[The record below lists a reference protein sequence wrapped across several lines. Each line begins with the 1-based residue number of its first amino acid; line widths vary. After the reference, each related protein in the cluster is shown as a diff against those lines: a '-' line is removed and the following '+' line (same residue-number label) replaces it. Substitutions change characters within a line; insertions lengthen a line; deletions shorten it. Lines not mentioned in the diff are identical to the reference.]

1 MKNRNQLEDI
11 TPANVA
17 LVHQIFAAW
26 LQDRAEQYDN
36 ESGVRAAF
44 DELMDGALSGEPIA
58 SYRAGELDDILE
70 RLK

>member
-1 MKNRNQLEDI
+1 MSGENID
-11 TPANVA
+11 PATEA
-17 LVHQIFAAW
+17 LVHRVFAAW
-26 LQDRAEQYDN
+26 LQDRAEQYEN

-44 DELMDGALSGEPIA
+44 DELVDGALSGEPIA